1 MTTKYNHFDR
11 TRMLVGS
18 AAMERLGKA
27 KVIVF
32 GVGGVGGQVVEVLA
46 RSGVGAITLV
56 DADCVCA
63 TNINRQ
69 IVALRSTVG
78 MPKVEVARQRI
89 ADINPDCEVRALK
102 MFYLPENADEICLGD
117 YDYVVDC
124 IDTMKAKLELIYRC
138 HEAGVPIICS
148 MGAANKL
155 DPTAFR
161 VADITKTKMDPLAR
175 TIRKKLRERGINH
188 LKVVYSEEQPLLPC
202 IEGFEAGECEFRDRC
217 PEAGECG
224 KATSRRVVPA
234 SNAFVPAA
242 AGLVVGGEV
251 VKELA
256 GISLDAS

>member
-1 MTTKYNHFDR
+1 MTKYNPFDR
-11 TRMLVGS
+11 TRMLFGDV
-18 AAMERLGKA
+18 AMERLASA

-32 GVGGVGGQVVEVLA
+32 GVGGVGGHVVEVLA

-78 MPKVEVARQRI
+78 MAKVEVARQRI
-89 ADINPDCEVRALK
+89 ADINPDCNVVALK
-102 MFYLPENADEICLGD
+102 TFYLPENADEINLDD

-138 HEAGVPIICS
+138 HENHVPIICS

-155 DPTAFR
+155 DPTAFK

-188 LKVVYSEEQPLLPC
+188 LKVVYSEEQPQSPNL
-202 IEGFEAGECEFRDRC
+202 EGFVARECEFKSLC
-217 PEAGECG
+217 PEATDCG
-224 KATSRRVVPA
+224 KRTSRRTVPT

-242 AGLVVGGEV
+242 AGLVIGGEV
-251 VKELA
+251 VKDLA
-256 GISLDAS
+256 GIN

>member
-1 MTTKYNHFDR
+1 MTKYNHFDR
-11 TRMLVGS
+11 TRMLIGNE
-18 AAMERLGKA
+18 AMERLA
-27 KVIVF
+27 HARVIVF
-32 GVGGVGGQVVEVLA
+32 GVGGVGGYVVEVLA
-46 RSGVGAITLV
+46 RSGVGAITMV

-78 MPKVEVARQRI
+78 KPKVEVARQRI
-89 ADINPDCEVRALK
+89 ADINPDCKVEALQI
-102 MFYLPENADEICLGD
+102 FYLPENADEIRLDD

-138 HEAGVPIICS
+138 HESHVPIICS

-161 VADITKTKMDPLAR
+161 VADIMKTKMDPLAR

-188 LKVVYSEEQPLLPC
+188 LKVVYSEEQPITPS
-202 IEGFEAGECEFRDRC
+202 IEGFEASECEFRGVC
-217 PEAGECG
+217 PEADKCG

-242 AGLVVGGEV
+242 VGLVVGGEV
-251 VKELA
+251 VKDL
-256 GISLDAS
+256 IS

>member
-1 MTTKYNHFDR
+1 MTKYNYFDR
-11 TRMLVGS
+11 TRMLFGS
-18 AAMERLGKA
+18 EAIERLA
-27 KVIVF
+27 RSRVIVF
-32 GVGGVGGQVVEVLA
+32 GIGGVGGYVVEVLA
-46 RSGVGAITLV
+46 RSGVGAITMV

-69 IVALRSTVG
+69 IVALRSTIG
-78 MPKVEVARQRI
+78 KPKVEVARERI
-89 ADINPDCEVRALK
+89 IDINPDCKVEALK
-102 MFYLPENADEICLGD
+102 MFYLPENANMIELSKF
-117 YDYVVDC
+117 DYVVDC

-138 HEAGVPIICS
+138 NESHLPIICS

-188 LKVVYSEEQPLLPC
+188 LKVVYSEEIPSSPL
-202 IEGFEAGECEFRDRC
+202 IDNFVAGVCEFKDVC
-217 PEAGECG
+217 ADADNCG
-224 KATSRRVVPA
+224 KTSSRRVVPA

-251 VKELA
+251 VKDLA
-256 GISLDAS
+256 GINQ

>member
-1 MTTKYNHFDR
+1 MTKYNNFDR
-11 TRMLVGS
+11 TRMLLGNE
-18 AAMERLGKA
+18 AMERLSRSR
-27 KVIVF
+27 VIVF
-32 GVGGVGGQVVEVLA
+32 GVGGVGGYVVEVLA
-46 RSGVGAITLV
+46 RSGVGAITVV
-56 DADCVCA
+56 DADSVCA

-78 MPKVEVARQRI
+78 MSKVEVIRQRI
-89 ADINPDCEVRALK
+89 ADINPNCNVEALR
-102 MFYLPENADEICLGD
+102 MFYLPENADEIDLTQ
-117 YDYVVDC
+117 YDYVADC

-138 HEAGVPIICS
+138 HEARVPMICS

-188 LKVVYSEEQPLLPC
+188 LKVVYSEEPPLSPKV
-202 IEGFEAGECEFRDRC
+202 EDFVPGECEFRDRC
-217 PEAGECG
+217 PEAEVCG
-224 KATSRRVVPA
+224 KETSRRVVPA

-251 VKELA
+251 VKNLA
-256 GISLDAS
+256 GINEP

>member
-1 MTTKYNHFDR
+1 MPNRNDFDR

-18 AAMERLGKA
+18 EAMDRLA
-27 KVIVF
+27 SSSVIVF
-32 GVGGVGGQVVEVLA
+32 GVGGVGGYVVEVLA
-46 RSGVGAITLV
+46 RSGVGAITVV

-69 IVALRSTVG
+69 IAALRSTVG
-78 MPKVEVARQRI
+78 MPKVEVIKRRV
-89 ADINPDCEVRALK
+89 ADINPDCKVEALK
-102 MFYLPENADEICLGD
+102 MFYLPENADQIDLAR

-138 HEAGVPIICS
+138 HEARVPIICS

-175 TIRKKLRERGINH
+175 TIRKKLRERGISH
-188 LKVVYSEEQPLLPC
+188 LKVVYSEEQPIAPKVDD
-202 IEGFEAGECEFRDRC
+202 FVASECQFQSVC
-217 PEAGECG
+217 PEATDCG
-224 KATSRRVVPA
+224 KTSSRRTVPA

-251 VKELA
+251 VKDLA
-256 GISLDAS
+256 GIN